1 MIEERRSL
9 LRVQEA
15 LLSIAPEKALRSLVA
30 LDEAGQMT
38 LSEYWR
44 AYVEFSM
51 AMKRLYQEFSDE
63 GRQSLSNGSQYILES
78 QRSFQVIQARL
89 PELVDRLGEFDCELA
104 SWLHDQMRFISYR
117 LTWVA
122 STIPS
127 LSLPEGTMMQR
138 LVSKSAKVITHS
150 VRQSRLWTEENGIIL
165 SQIALDFLLL
175 CQNTL
180 RICWVD
186 RLRLEDLTT
195 TAPSHWSYPSFLVMS
210 TRGWNHQRR
219 RESIKG
225 IVHSLKP
232 VDYHEEIAALYEQKA
247 CSGTKVWN
255 KGDFEALVVNVNDIK
270 NNLQARLER
279 ILEEPKDGRRGRRL
293 CEFVGI
299 TAQAFAY
306 IRILETLLAEEI
318 DSLNHFKMVDALSI
332 FSTHQ
337 LKSGNNHGPAGNE

>member
-9 LRVQEA
+9 LRIQEA
-15 LLSIAPEKALRSLVA
+15 LLSIVPDKALKSLVA

-51 AMKRLYQEFSDE
+51 AVERLYHEFDDE
-63 GRQSLSNGSQYILES
+63 GGQSLSHGSQYILES

-104 SWLHDQMRFISYR
+104 SWLHNQMRFIGYR

-150 VRQSRLWTEENGIIL
+150 VRQSRLWTGENGIIL
-165 SQIALDFLLL
+165 GQIALDFLPL
-175 CQNTL
+175 CQNML
-180 RICWVD
+180 RICWVN
-186 RLRLEDLTT
+186 RLRLADRATMTT
-195 TAPSHWSYPSFLVMS
+195 SRRKYPSFLVIPN
-210 TRGWNHQRR
+210 RGWNRQSH
-219 RESIKG
+219 RESIKE
-225 IVHSLKP
+225 IAHSLEL
-232 VDYHEEIAALYEQKA
+232 VNYHEEIAALYEQKA
-247 CSGTKVWN
+247 SSGTKVWE

-270 NNLQARLER
+270 NNLQAKLER
-279 ILEEPKDGRRGRRL
+279 ILEEPKDGRRGRLL
-293 CEFVGI
+293 CEFVGL
-299 TAQAFAY
+299 TAEAFAY
-306 IRILETLLAEEI
+306 IGILETLLAEEI
-318 DSLNHFKMVDALSI
+318 DSLNHFKMVDTLSI

-337 LKSGNNHGPAGNE
+337 PKSGNNHEPAGNE